1 MRSTFLHLKI
11 SRCYNY
17 ERKYKVFFS
26 KTHDLIVKGE
36 KAMNTYAQ
44 IIQGSQNFFGFLNL
58 KFKDGKLKISVAQG
72 LRPAVKWDV
81 DLAHISGLSTDEFM
95 GAKRIAFY
103 DGQVEYILFE
113 TGIGVSEY
121 LEDNLYAEV

>member
-1 MRSTFLHLKI
+1 M
-11 SRCYNY
+11 
-17 ERKYKVFFS
+17 
-26 KTHDLIVKGE
+26 HDLIVKGE